1 VNRRI
6 RTAGAAA
13 ALVPVALLA
22 AACSS
27 SSSSSS
33 SSSAA
38 SSSSATNSATA
49 AATASASASPS
60 IPAAPSSGTLTE
72 TGSSVMFPLVSEWQ
86 KGYTAQYPGIKISTA
101 STNSGTGVSSAGGGL
116 VNLGTSDSSL
126 SASQTSEYPTL
137 ENIPMGVD
145 AIDIAYNVKGLTA
158 PLNLNGTVLAQI
170 YDGKITNW
178 NDSAIAALNPG
189 VTLPNERIVTVHRA
203 DSSGSTV
210 LFAQYLNAQDPTDWP
225 STLISSTPTWPKVA
239 GSLAETGSGAMV
251 TGAQSAAGSIAYI
264 GISYG
269 SKITAA
275 KLSVAAL
282 ENGASKYVTPDNA
295 SLTAAVDSFP
305 AAPADGTENLINTT
319 AAAGYAISG
328 YEYTDVNTTQSSAT
342 QAGLIQNFLYWAL
355 TTGSSSSY
363 LGKVGFV
370 PLPKATFDVAVNLI
384 TKISSS

>member
-1 VNRRI
+1 VSRRI
-6 RTAGAAA
+6 RTVGAAA

-33 SSSAA
+33 SSTASPASTTAA
-38 SSSSATNSATA
+38 ASATA
-49 AATASASASPS
+49 AASPS

-101 STNSGTGVSSAGGGL
+101 STNSGTGVSSAGQGL
-116 VNLGTSDSSL
+116 VNIGASDSAL
-126 SASQTSEYPTL
+126 SASQSSEYATL

-145 AIDIAYNVKGLTA
+145 AIDVAYNVTGLTA
-158 PLNLNGTVLAQI
+158 PLNLNGSVLAQI
-170 YDGKITNW
+170 YDGKITTW
-178 NDSAIAALNPG
+178 NDSAIAKLNPG
-189 VTLPNERIVTVHRA
+189 VTLPNEKIVTVHRA

-251 TGAQSAAGSIAYI
+251 TGAAGAPGSIAYI

-282 ENGASKYVTPDNA
+282 
-295 SLTAAVDSFP
+295 
-305 AAPADGTENLINTT
+305 
-319 AAAGYAISG
+319 
-328 YEYTDVNTTQSSAT
+328 
-342 QAGLIQNFLYWAL
+342 
-355 TTGSSSSY
+355 
-363 LGKVGFV
+363 
-370 PLPKATFDVAVNLI
+370 
-384 TKISSS
+384 